1 MAKKGSFI
9 NDFKVFITRGNVI
22 DMAVGVIVGGAFT
35 AIVNSLSNNILRPVI
50 NWILALILGKDS
62 LSEVFTFLQVAYKT
76 DDTGAQVVDLAES
89 IYIDWG
95 AFVNAIINF
104 FIIALVLFCIVR
116 MINNLRE
123 FNADLKHG
131 ASKAIL
137 DKDEIA
143 ELKANGVNYKDR
155 KAVDAYF
162 AEKERL
168 AKEAEEKAKAEA
180 EAKAAA
186 ERAANPTSEELLKEI
201 RDCLLYTSP
210 SPRD

>member
-1 MAKKGSFI
+1 MTKKGSFI

-35 AIVNSLSNNILRPVI
+35 AIVNSLSNNILRPLI

-76 DDTGAQVVDLAES
+76 DDTGAEVIDLAES

-95 AFVNAIINF
+95 AFLNAIINF

-116 MINNLRE
+116 IINNLR
-123 FNADLKHG
+123 DLNGDIIKS
-131 ASKAIL
+131 ASKVIL
-137 DKDEIA
+137 TKEELD
-143 ELKANGVNYKDR
+143 ELKAHGVNIKKR
-155 KAVDAYF
+155 KEIDAYF

-168 AKEAEEKAKAEA
+168 SKEAEEKAKAEA
-180 EAKAAA
+180 EARASA
-186 ERAANPTSEELLKEI
+186 ERAAHPSSEELLAEI
-201 RDCLLYTSP
+201 RDLLKNK
-210 SPRD
+210 

>member
-1 MAKKGSFI
+1 MAKKGSFM

-50 NWILALILGKDS
+50 NWILALVLGKDS
-62 LSEVFTFLQVAYKT
+62 LSEVYTFLQKVETVDEA
-76 DDTGAQVVDLAES
+76 TGQSVVDLANS

-116 MINNLRE
+116 MFNNLRE
-123 FNADLKHG
+123 LNADIKHG

-143 ELKANGVNYKDR
+143 ELKAHGVNYKDR

-168 AKEAEEKAKAEA
+168 AKEAEERAKAEA

-186 ERAANPTSEELLKEI
+186 ERAANPTAEELLKEI
-201 RDCLLYTSP
+201 RDLLKNK
-210 SPRD
+210 

>member
-35 AIVNSLSNNILRPVI
+35 AIVNSLSNNILRPLI
-50 NWILALILGKDS
+50 NWILALLLGKDS

-76 DDTGAQVVDLAES
+76 DDTGAEVIDLAES

-95 AFVNAIINF
+95 AFLNAIINF

-116 MINNLRE
+116 IINNLR
-123 FNADLKHG
+123 DLNGDIIKS
-131 ASKAIL
+131 ASKVIL
-137 DKDEIA
+137 TKEELD
-143 ELKANGVNYKDR
+143 ELKAHGVNIKKR
-155 KAVDAYF
+155 KEIDAYF

-168 AKEAEEKAKAEA
+168 SKEAEAKAKAEA
-180 EAKAAA
+180 EARAAA
-186 ERAANPTSEELLKEI
+186 ERAAHPSSEELLAEI
-201 RDCLLYTSP
+201 RDLLKNK
-210 SPRD
+210 

>member
-35 AIVNSLSNNILRPVI
+35 AIVNSLSNNILRPLI
-50 NWILALILGKDS
+50 NWILALLLGKDS

-76 DDTGAQVVDLAES
+76 DDTGAEVIDLAES

-95 AFVNAIINF
+95 AFLNAIINF

-116 MINNLRE
+116 IINNLR
-123 FNADLKHG
+123 DLNGDIIKS
-131 ASKAIL
+131 ASKVIL
-137 DKDEIA
+137 TKEALD
-143 ELKANGVNYKDR
+143 ELKAHGVNIKKR
-155 KAVDAYF
+155 KEIDAYF

-168 AKEAEEKAKAEA
+168 SKEAEKKAKAEA
-180 EAKAAA
+180 EARAAA
-186 ERAANPTSEELLKEI
+186 ERAAHPSSEELLAEI
-201 RDCLLYTSP
+201 RDLLKNK
-210 SPRD
+210 

>member
-35 AIVNSLSNNILRPVI
+35 AIVNSLSNNILRPLI
-50 NWILALILGKDS
+50 NWILALLLGKDS

-76 DDTGAQVVDLAES
+76 DDTGAEVIDLAES

-95 AFVNAIINF
+95 AFLNAIINF

-116 MINNLRE
+116 IINNLR
-123 FNADLKHG
+123 DLNGDIIKS
-131 ASKAIL
+131 ASKVIL
-137 DKDEIA
+137 TKEELD
-143 ELKANGVNYKDR
+143 ELKAHGVNIKKR
-155 KAVDAYF
+155 KEIDAYF

-168 AKEAEEKAKAEA
+168 SKEAEEKARSEA
-180 EAKAAA
+180 EARAAA
-186 ERAANPTSEELLKEI
+186 ERADHPSSEELLAEI
-201 RDCLLYTSP
+201 RDLLKNK
-210 SPRD
+210 

>member
-35 AIVNSLSNNILRPVI
+35 ALVNSLSNNILRPLI
-50 NWILALILGKDS
+50 NWILALLLGKDS

-76 DDTGAQVVDLAES
+76 DDTGAEVIDLAES

-95 AFVNAIINF
+95 AFLNAIINF

-116 MINNLRE
+116 IINNLR
-123 FNADLKHG
+123 DLNGDIIKS
-131 ASKAIL
+131 ASKVIL
-137 DKDEIA
+137 TKEELD
-143 ELKANGVNYKDR
+143 ELKAHGVNIKKR
-155 KAVDAYF
+155 KEIDAYF

-168 AKEAEEKAKAEA
+168 SKEAEAKAKAEA
-180 EAKAAA
+180 EARAAA
-186 ERAANPTSEELLKEI
+186 ERAAHPSSEELLAEI
-201 RDCLLYTSP
+201 RDLLKNK
-210 SPRD
+210 

>member
-1 MAKKGSFI
+1 MAKKSSFI

-35 AIVNSLSNNILRPVI
+35 AIVNSLSNNILRPLI
-50 NWILALILGKDS
+50 NWILALLLGKDS

-76 DDTGAQVVDLAES
+76 DDTGAEVIDLAES

-95 AFVNAIINF
+95 AFLNAIINF

-116 MINNLRE
+116 IINNLR
-123 FNADLKHG
+123 DLNGDIIKS
-131 ASKAIL
+131 ASKVIL
-137 DKDEIA
+137 TKEELD
-143 ELKANGVNYKDR
+143 ELKAHGVNIKKR
-155 KAVDAYF
+155 KEIDAYF

-180 EAKAAA
+180 EAREAA
-186 ERAANPTSEELLKEI
+186 ERAAHPSSEELLAEI
-201 RDCLLYTSP
+201 RDLLKNK
-210 SPRD
+210 